1 MAKKDGGDWW
11 KALLWIAGGAL
22 VLYVVKTATDE
33 EKSGMPVPTD
43 PGGQIDFIVQEL
55 NQQFG
60 KQWVQFSLNVVKSYL
75 EKELPK
81 PVVILVDL
89 VYAVEQQSMYKS
101 MTGYEKKQAVLQRL
115 RG

>member
-11 KALLWIAGGAL
+11 KAFLWIAGGAL

-43 PGGQIDFIVQEL
+43 RGGQIDFIVQQL

-60 KQWVQFSLNVVKSYL
+60 KQWGQLSLNVVKSYL
-75 EKELPK
+75 EKALPK
-81 PVVILVDL
+81 PVVTLVDL